1 MRTSILRVAIFAL
14 LTCLCFTAASQ
25 TAPTW
30 NWVQQIGGT
39 GFEYTFSTVADASGN
54 IYQTGSFNSSMQV
67 GNTVLTSAPA
77 DMYLV
82 KYNRQGVLQWAQQ
95 GHVQNAN
102 GQARAEGGNIATD
115 AAGNVYVSGVL
126 IGTVT
131 FGSIVVTAPSGT
143 PSTFV
148 VKFTS
153 QGTAVWGVA
162 SSGTGTGNR
171 TDSSGLAVNA
181 NGEVFVSG
189 AYKATIAFGNLS
201 ATSQGDYD
209 AFLMK
214 LNAAGVP
221 QWLRSAGGTG
231 VDYASALTVA
241 PGNGV
246 YLSGSLSAVATF
258 GSLVAISRG
267 GLDAFL
273 MQYDGQGT
281 PQWLQTFGGSGD
293 DGSGTVVTVPSGEL
307 YTVGYF
313 QSTADFGTSTLI
325 SQGGKDGFVVKC
337 TAQGVPLWAKAMGGS
352 GNDSAFGA
360 SWGAAGVLYV
370 SGTFTNTASFSGQS
384 ITSVGGKDI
393 FAAQYD
399 AAGNVSWVESCGG
412 PIDDESGGIAAGTNG
427 TVFLGGYFRGTVQ
440 FGPLTLASRGSYDSF
455 IVQLQDNTVT
465 GLRNA
470 AKNDD
475 YRVYP
480 NPLAQ
485 GAALVLAVPGTG
497 HAPGSIDIIDLT
509 GKVVHHQ
516 IEKPGDIAG
525 NQILIGQLALA
536 PGIYLLKYSTADL
549 SVFKRIQVQ

>member
-1 MRTSILRVAIFAL
+1 MRTSTLRATIFAL

-39 GFEYTFSTVADASGN
+39 GYEYTFSTAADASGN
-54 IYQTGSFNSSMQV
+54 TYQTGGFGSSIQV
-67 GNTVLTSAPA
+67 GNTVLTTAPT

-82 KYNRQGVLQWAQQ
+82 KYNRQGVVQWAQQ
-95 GHVQNAN
+95 GHVQNAS
-102 GQARAEGGNIATD
+102 GQARAEGGSIATD
-115 AAGNVYVSGVL
+115 PAGNVYVSGLL

-131 FGSIVVTAPSGT
+131 FGSIAVTATSGT

-153 QGTAVWGVA
+153 QGTAVWGVV

-171 TDSSGLAVNA
+171 TNPSGLAVNA

-189 AYKATIAFGNLS
+189 AYKGTTAFGNLS
-201 ATSQGDYD
+201 AISQGDYD
-209 AFLMK
+209 MFLMK

-246 YLSGSLSAVATF
+246 YLNGGLSAVATF
-258 GSLVAISRG
+258 GPLVAISRG

-293 DGSGTVVTVPSGEL
+293 DESGTVVTAPSGEL

-325 SQGGKDGFVVKC
+325 SQGGNDGFVLKC

-352 GNDSAFGA
+352 GSDTTIGA

-370 SGTFTNTASFSGQS
+370 SGTFTNTAFFSGQS
-384 ITSVGGKDI
+384 KTSAGGRDI

-399 AAGNVSWVESCGG
+399 AAGNIGWVERCGG
-412 PIDDESGGIAAGTNG
+412 PNDDINGGIAAGTNG
-427 TVFLGGYFRGTVQ
+427 TVFLGGYFRGTAQ
-440 FGPLTLASRGSYDSF
+440 FGPLTLTSRGSYDSF
-455 IVQLQDNTVT
+455 IVQLEDNTVT
-465 GLRNA
+465 GLRNVA
-470 AKNDD
+470 QNEA
-475 YRVYP
+475 YRVFP
-480 NPLAQ
+480 NPLAR
-485 GAALVLAVPGTG
+485 GASLVLTLPGIG
-497 HAPGSIDIIDLT
+497 HAPGSIDIIDLA
-509 GKVVHHQ
+509 GKIVHHQ
-516 IEKPGDIAG
+516 IEKPSDIAG
-525 NQILIGQLALA
+525 NQILIGQLPLA
-536 PGIYLLKYSTADL
+536 PGVYLLKYSTADL
-549 SVFKRIQVQ
+549 SVCKRIQIQ